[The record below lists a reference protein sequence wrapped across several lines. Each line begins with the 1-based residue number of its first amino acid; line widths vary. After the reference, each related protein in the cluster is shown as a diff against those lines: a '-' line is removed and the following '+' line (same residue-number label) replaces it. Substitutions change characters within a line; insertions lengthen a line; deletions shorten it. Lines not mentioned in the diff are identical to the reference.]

1 MTLNA
6 PLLWSNHWP
15 CYFFP
20 SIFIGHSD
28 FEVDS
33 SEDESSSDS
42 DFSGGDFIEDFLDNA
57 LDDNGDDSEWT

>member
-15 CYFFP
+15 CRFFS